1 MSGFVGGDKHLVF
14 STYLLYP
21 LVYRL
26 ILNQCETLEMQNIGW
41 MGVPIE
47 FSYMVVDHLD
57 NHVVNHIMFSGRA
70 TLYSCLVLHCRPR
83 LPTWNPAYDDIN
95 VMWTQQA
102 WPAEGQM

>member
-47 FSYMVVDHLD
+47 FSYMVVGFFFFVLLVIAA
-57 NHVVNHIMFSGRA
+57 VVKMCNRGV
-70 TLYSCLVLHCRPR
+70 LY
-83 LPTWNPAYDDIN
+83 
-95 VMWTQQA
+95 
-102 WPAEGQM
+102 